1 MRTFLGYRGVVDH
14 QHSIAATDEPI
25 RLDKQFRLH
34 WRRVPYP
41 GGNEVVQLITCA
53 ERKSLR
59 HRLNALAIARTDQA
73 RHVERTH
80 PSPRLVTQTIHKRL
94 EPTSKRVSP
103 IQCPASHGRPLQES
117 RPPMSHRKSDL
128 GILRRSKSAKVVLT
142 NIPISGQGVRV
153 VIPGRE
159 RERAGAASRHAAIC
173 ANVDELI

>member
-1 MRTFLGYRGVVDH
+1 MPWRTKMCR
-14 QHSIAATDEPI
+14 S
-25 RLDKQFRLH
+25 
-34 WRRVPYP
+34 RRVPYP

-128 GILRRSKSAKVVLT
+128 VILRRIKSAKLVLGCVHINRDCFGGGWLMFT
-142 NIPISGQGVRV
+142 VTLKADSGDEWNPLGCLDATTPCPSAALGLEISDKLL
-153 VIPGRE
+153 
-159 RERAGAASRHAAIC
+159 A
-173 ANVDELI
+173 L